1 MKRFLEYE
9 TASGRIVCEVRAAT
23 APAVENGHAVI
34 EIDEALLIDMNNS
47 AVRDGV
53 IVRLYETAEE
63 RRERERLRREHRERA
78 RRRVRGL
85 LFEFMVA
92 QIEEDAAKM
101 GALREEYAH
110 LKNYL

>member
-9 TASGRIVCEVRAAT
+9 VETGRIVCELRAAS
-23 APAVENGHAVI
+23 APGVGAGHAVI
-34 EIDEALLIDMNNS
+34 EIDEALLLDTNNS

-78 RRRVRGL
+78 KRRMRGL
-85 LFEFMVA
+85 IFEFMMA
-92 QIEEDAAKM
+92 LIEEDAGRM
-101 GALREEYAH
+101 GTLREEYAD